1 MNAWATERRRAGPE
15 RAAGLVVVVALH
27 AAALWLLLQHRLIPA
42 PAEAMTL
49 FVNFIAPP
57 APKPAVAPTPP
68 PPKPKPKPVEKPA
81 PRQIVAETPTVAPDD
96 FVAPAPP
103 PEPPAPVVPQA
114 PPPSMPL
121 PAGPVALATELSVAC
136 PERAAP
142 AYPPR
147 SRRNGEEGT
156 VVLRVELSETGAVGA
171 VRVKTSS
178 GFPRLDEAALAAV
191 RSWRC
196 RPARRNG
203 QAVNAT
209 ALQPFKFVLQEG

>member
-1 MNAWATERRRAGPE
+1 MIFSTRLTPE
-15 RAAGLVVVVALH
+15 RLAGLLFVVALH
-27 AAALWLLLQHRLIPA
+27 GGAIWVLMQHRLLPA
-42 PAEAMTL
+42 PAEVATL

-57 APKPAVAPTPP
+57 APKPAVAPKPP
-68 PPKPKPKPVEKPA
+68 PPKPKPKPVEKPK
-81 PRQIVAETPTVAPDD
+81 PRQIVAETPIVAPDD

-103 PEPPAPVVPQA
+103 EPPAPVVPES

-147 SRRNGEEGT
+147 SRRLGEEGT
-156 VVLRVELSETGAVGA
+156 VILRVELSEAGTVGA

-191 RSWRC
+191 RGWRC
-196 RPARRNG
+196 SPARRNG
-203 QAVNAT
+203 QAVAAT
-209 ALQPFKFVLQEG
+209 ALQPFKFVLQGS